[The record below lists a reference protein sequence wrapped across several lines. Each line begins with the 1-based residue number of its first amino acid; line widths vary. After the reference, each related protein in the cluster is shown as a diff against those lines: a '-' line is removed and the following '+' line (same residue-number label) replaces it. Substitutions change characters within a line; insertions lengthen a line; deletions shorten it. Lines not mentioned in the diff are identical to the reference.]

1 MLTHIPGKDNAADVL
16 SRLPVGSTRD
26 DDTRETEDFAYSVAS
41 AAVPGALLPKHV
53 ETATANDPTLWLVRK
68 AVTTGD
74 WTQLSGTT
82 YKAVKEEL
90 WVVGQVVMRGAR
102 IVPQSLCKQAIML
115 AHKGHQGMVGTKAR
129 L

>member
-1 MLTHIPGKDNAADVL
+1 M
-16 SRLPVGSTRD
+16 
-26 DDTRETEDFAYSVAS
+26 
-41 AAVPGALLPKHV
+41 
-53 ETATANDPTLWLVRK
+53 RK

-90 WVVGQVVMRGAR
+90 WVVGQVVMRGAH
-102 IVPQSLCKQAIML
+102 VVMPQSLWKQTIML
-115 AHKGHQGMVGTKAR
+115 VHEGHQGMVRTKAR